1 MAARS
6 LLLEI
11 AMVTIRSLLVG
22 GLLLASL
29 PALAAPLTNAA
40 AVEHALRA
48 AGYTQ
53 IHDLERDDGLWE
65 ADVSRADGVFA
76 EIYVD
81 PANGEIFDAHD
92 GRPLLDSAAILQR
105 AAAQQSCA
113 QAKPRREL
121 AEDSSLHRHVSPGLW
136 SALVPAREFTPLM
149 IGNRAV

>member
-1 MAARS
+1 
-6 LLLEI
+6 
-11 AMVTIRSLLVG
+11 MVTIRSLLVG
-22 GLLLASL
+22 GLLLASQ

-40 AVEHALRA
+40 AVEQALRA

-105 AAAQQSCA
+105 AAAHGLKDVRKLERDGATWKLEARDARNHAVEVRLSGVDGRVLHSQ
-113 QAKPRREL
+113 REYWW
-121 AEDSSLHRHVSPGLW
+121 D
-136 SALVPAREFTPLM
+136 
-149 IGNRAV
+149 